1 VITAA
6 ARFDDGPESRAFFSA
21 ESLRDGAHVADN
33 GDLQLRFSGYIQRAR
48 RDDPAFWFLV
58 ANEKDQHSWHMT
70 AARRAAISSALGVVS
85 DGQAFI
91 AGSASHHSF
100 YLIRDGE
107 MVIAASS
114 GPALLAR
121 DRLSFLLQVLAEN
134 VLSVLFL
141 PMMGVALVLFLSPQH
156 IRRSLRSLSDRADS
170 LFPAKDG
177 ARLDLVDAPME
188 IVPLVTAFNE
198 LLARNEVLSNRQRR
212 FLSDAGH
219 ELRTPVTRARLH
231 LGAFPPSEHRAKIAL
246 NLKWI
251 GDIVSTLLVLARIDE
266 RPLPIAPHDVK
277 KIVVQCIADHVP
289 RAAEAGREFVFDAP
303 DNPVV
308 ADCNPI
314 LVRIII
320 DNLLDNALIHGK
332 ANSPVTVTIA
342 VDASD
347 GLAISVANESAPGK
361 SALNRDVEHP
371 TSGLGLGLT
380 LSQQAAAVFGATIA
394 LSDVGPNLTLATLR
408 FSGSHRSVD
417 GPRF

>member
-1 VITAA
+1 
-6 ARFDDGPESRAFFSA
+6 
-21 ESLRDGAHVADN
+21 
-33 GDLQLRFSGYIQRAR
+33 
-48 RDDPAFWFLV
+48 
-58 ANEKDQHSWHMT
+58 
-70 AARRAAISSALGVVS
+70 
-85 DGQAFI
+85 
-91 AGSASHHSF
+91 
-100 YLIRDGE
+100 
-107 MVIAASS
+107 
-114 GPALLAR
+114 
-121 DRLSFLLQVLAEN
+121 
-134 VLSVLFL
+134 
-141 PMMGVALVLFLSPQH
+141 
-156 IRRSLRSLSDRADS
+156 
-170 LFPAKDG
+170 
-177 ARLDLVDAPME
+177 ME